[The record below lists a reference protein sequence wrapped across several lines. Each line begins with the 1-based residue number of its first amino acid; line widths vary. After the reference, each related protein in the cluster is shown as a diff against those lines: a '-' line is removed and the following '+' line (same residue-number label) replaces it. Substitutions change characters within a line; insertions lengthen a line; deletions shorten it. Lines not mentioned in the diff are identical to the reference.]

1 VSDRPTIVCLCGST
15 RFRDAFEDAG
25 RLESLAGRIVVGPE
39 VFSHADGLVLD
50 DETVRRLGEVHRF
63 KIDLADE
70 VLIIDVDGYVGP
82 ATQAEVAY
90 AQKLG
95 KRVRYWSQAKG
106 ERASRLAQ
114 VSPHRSIR
122 TPLPVLDPG

>member
-1 VSDRPTIVCLCGST
+1 MSDRPTIVCLCGST

-25 RLESLAGRIVVGPE
+25 RSESLAGRIVVGPE
-39 VFSHADGLVLD
+39 VFSQADGPVLD

-70 VLIIDVDGYVGP
+70 VLVIDVDGYVGP

-90 AQKLG
+90 AQKLR
-95 KRVRYWSQAKG
+95 KRVRYWSQA
-106 ERASRLAQ
+106 
-114 VSPHRSIR
+114 
-122 TPLPVLDPG
+122 